1 MKCWKQFFGK
11 RRCFLDIRRSLWH
24 VGCHIGPTLSVSWN
38 YKYLKLYSLVEE
50 KGKLEWK
57 SSSLSPWFLFL
68 LLLNVFDV
76 LVTNPAYESNPFTL
90 YIWGQVGIF
99 LSAWIKLGLVLFFGV
114 LCASAKKVTEPTEW
128 PLVRKLLRGILIVL
142 VAFYIFVVTWNVI
155 LFVLFP
161 LR

>member
-1 MKCWKQFFGK
+1 M
-11 RRCFLDIRRSLWH
+11 
-24 VGCHIGPTLSVSWN
+24 
-38 YKYLKLYSLVEE
+38 
-50 KGKLEWK
+50 EWK